1 MENGSIQGTQS
12 LKARIISGS
21 VVLLSGSGLST
32 VVSFAYNV
40 VVARMLGPGAFGD
53 ATAVYTLLILISAV
67 TLASQIV
74 SAKVVAQQ
82 GSPEG
87 QYAAYRYFHRASW
100 ACGIAV
106 ALFLILFRTG
116 ISDYLNLP
124 SPVLVD
130 LMAIGG
136 AFYVPLGARRGYIQG
151 TCGFRRLAI
160 NLVTEQV
167 VRLGGSALLIAMG
180 GGVRGVI
187 AANAAAVAAAYF
199 AVPPA
204 RAARIPSGLQ
214 ASVMLSESLQAV
226 AFFAGQVLINNCGIV
241 LVKHFFPLKEAGLYA
256 AVAMVGRVIFIF
268 AQAVP
273 NTMFPIVAGT
283 TEEERKNLGVI
294 TTSLLLVLGIG
305 GALALALF
313 LAPASIWTMFF
324 GREFAIAGK
333 YGLPYLMALF
343 ALTTVTYCLSVVL
356 ITYEMAYKIA
366 NTNWVQMVA
375 GGLIVLAICRFHSSL
390 REVILVQLA
399 TMLLLFVVVAVP
411 FLLNSLSSGRK
422 RTVPAG
428 QPIRV
433 LRRISEDEVVAE
445 FLRSDFHNPA
455 FREYQEML
463 SELVANPDLTDR
475 TENAKRRAL
484 LFLRHRAL
492 WKELP
497 AGTEWCEVEVGPED
511 LSQIRVFPRAHWRK
525 LAEGNFSILDVAEQ
539 MREQA
544 STTEPAFASKIAAIR
559 DRFLREEGNL
569 GCVLLIGLS
578 ASEPLTILDGNHRLM
593 GAIMAGPAGLR
604 KLRFLCG
611 LSPRMEHCCWYNT
624 SLTTLFRY
632 GRNAISHIARDPEA
646 ELMRLL
652 QSPG

>member
-1 MENGSIQGTQS
+1 M
-12 LKARIISGS
+12 
-21 VVLLSGSGLST
+21 LLSGSGLAT

-40 VVARMLGPGAFGD
+40 VVARMLGPGAFGN

-82 GSPEG
+82 GTPEG

-106 ALFLILFRTG
+106 GLFLILFRTG

-151 TCGFRRLAI
+151 TCGFRRLAT
-160 NLVTEQV
+160 NLVLEQI
-167 VRLGGSALLIAMG
+167 VRLGGSALLIVMG

-187 AANAAAVAAAYF
+187 AANSVAVAAAYL
-199 AVPPA
+199 AAPPA
-204 RAARIPSGLQ
+204 RAARVASGLQ
-214 ASVMLSESLQAV
+214 SSHMLSESVQAMT
-226 AFFAGQVLINNCGIV
+226 FFAGQVLINNCGIV
-241 LVKHFFPLKEAGLYA
+241 LVKHFFLSKEAGLYA

-305 GALALALF
+305 GALALGLF
-313 LAPASIWTMFF
+313 LAPASVWTMFF
-324 GREFAIAGK
+324 GKEFAIAGK
-333 YGLPYLMALF
+333 YDLPYLMALF

-366 NTNWVQMVA
+366 NTKWTQLAIGV
-375 GGLIVLAICRFHSSL
+375 LIVAAICRFHSSL

-399 TMLLLFVVVAVP
+399 MMVLLFTIVAVP
-411 FLLNSLSSGRK
+411 FLLSSLNRGKRK
-422 RTVPAG
+422 VPAG
-428 QPIRV
+428 EPLRV
-433 LRRISEDEVVAE
+433 MRRVSEDEVIAE
-445 FLRSDFHNPA
+445 FLKSDFHNPA
-455 FREYQEML
+455 FREYQEVL
-463 SELVANPDLTDR
+463 SELVASPDLDDR
-475 TENAKRRAL
+475 RENAKRRAL

-497 AGTEWCEVEVGPED
+497 RDTEWYEVEIGQPE

-539 MREQA
+539 MREQEN
-544 STTEPAFASKIAAIR
+544 TTDPAFASKIAAIR
-559 DRFLREEGNL
+559 DRFLREDGNL
-569 GCVLLIGLS
+569 GCVLLIGLN
-578 ASEPLTILDGNHRLM
+578 ASEPLTILDGNHRLT
-593 GAIMAGPAGLR
+593 GAIMAGPAGLK

-611 LSPRMEHCCWYNT
+611 LSPRMASCCWYNT